1 MANRLEGLKI
11 AFLAADGVEQ
21 VELEQPLQAVKEAGA
36 TPQLISIKAGQ
47 IQSFNQREKGDSFLV
62 DCVLADVTAHNF
74 DALVLPGGDANRN
87 ALRANQ
93 DAVNF
98 VRDFMEL
105 GKPTAAISDGSW
117 LLVEANAVQGRT
129 LTSSPSLKDD
139 IQHAGGTWVDK
150 PVQVDQTL
158 VTGRSADDLKAFCA
172 KVVETFADAAQ
183 NAKVDESSE
192 ESFPA
197 SDAPAW
203 VPSSIGPAK
212 TTDHRDEATH

>member
-11 AFLAADGVEQ
+11 AFLATDGVEQ
-21 VELEQPLQAVKEAGA
+21 EELEQPFTAVKEAGA
-36 TPQLISIKAGQ
+36 SPQLVSTKPGK
-47 IQSFNQREKGDSFLV
+47 IQGVIHGAKGGSFEV
-62 DCVLADVTAHNF
+62 DCLVTDMSAQHF
-74 DALVLPGGDANRN
+74 DALIVPGGVANRD
-87 ALRANQ
+87 ALRTNS

-105 GKPTAAISDGSW
+105 GKPAAAIADGSS
-117 LLVEANAVQGRT
+117 LLVEAGAVKGRT
-129 LTSSPSLKDD
+129 LTSTPELKAD
-139 IQHAGGTWVDK
+139 IQNAGGTWVDK

-158 VTGRSADDLKAFCA
+158 VTVRSPDDLKAFCA
-172 KVVETFADAAQ
+172 KVVDVFADAAQ

-203 VPSSIGPAK
+203 TPSSIGPAK
-212 TTDHRDEATH
+212 TTDRRGEATR